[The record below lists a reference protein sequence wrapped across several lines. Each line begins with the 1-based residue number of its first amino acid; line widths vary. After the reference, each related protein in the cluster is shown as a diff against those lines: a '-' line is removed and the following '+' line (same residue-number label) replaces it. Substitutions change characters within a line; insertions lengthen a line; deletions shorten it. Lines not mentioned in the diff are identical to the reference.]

1 MENEA
6 LAQIGR
12 LSARLIHDLRNQLG
26 GLKLYA
32 GYLKKRLE
40 QVEAGEVRAESIE
53 ITEKIIEGLDALAE
67 LATLTGK
74 LSKPIELRLES
85 GDLTVLVARLIA
97 SQRQSA
103 DARGVAL
110 TSNLVDELPELQFDQ
125 QQLRTAL
132 NALLARAIAVTPT
145 GGTVRVELQNQNDGC
160 VLKISDQGA
169 TLSETQRHAFFELS
183 TSERLNKT
191 ALDLALAKNIIEAHG
206 GTIEVADAKAS
217 DTVVQINLMLAQG

>member
-12 LSARLIHDLRNQLG
+12 LTARLIHDLRNQLG

-40 QVEAGEVRAESIE
+40 QVEAGEARAESIE

-67 LATLTGK
+67 LATLVGK
-74 LSKPIELRLES
+74 LSKPLELRLES
-85 GDLTVLVARLIA
+85 GDLTVLVERLIA

-110 TSNLVDELPELQFDQ
+110 ARSLTEELPEFQFDQ
-125 QQLRTAL
+125 QQLRAAL
-132 NALLARAIAVTPT
+132 SALLVRAIAVTPA
-145 GGTVRVELQNQNDGC
+145 GGTVRVELQSQNDGC

-169 TLSETQRHAFFELS
+169 TLGETQLRALFELS
-183 TSERLNKT
+183 TSARLNKT
-191 ALDLALAKNIIEAHG
+191 VLDLALAKHIVEAHG
-206 GTIEVADAKAS
+206 GTVEVANAETSGA
-217 DTVVQINLMLAQG
+217 VVQIKLMMAKG